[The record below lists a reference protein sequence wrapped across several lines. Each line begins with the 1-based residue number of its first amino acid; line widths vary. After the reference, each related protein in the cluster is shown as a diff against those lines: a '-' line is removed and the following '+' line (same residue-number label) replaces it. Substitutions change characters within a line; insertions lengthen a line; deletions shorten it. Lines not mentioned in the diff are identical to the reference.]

1 MATRALTFVVRRASR
16 DQVSPLKS
24 GRSWRAIFADQDA
37 DEIWRSLS
45 DLTKKADSTR
55 SDQTTQ
61 ELFLHLLATERFNFY
76 MEQNYSDEEI
86 QQDLLSLL

>member
-1 MATRALTFVVRRASR
+1 MATKALTFVARRASR

-24 GRSWRAIFADQDA
+24 GRSWRAIFADQNA

-45 DLTKKADSTR
+45 DLTQNLVSTR
-55 SDQTTQ
+55 SDQATQ

-76 MEQNYSDEEI
+76 TEQNYSDEEI
-86 QQDLLSLL
+86 QQDLISLL